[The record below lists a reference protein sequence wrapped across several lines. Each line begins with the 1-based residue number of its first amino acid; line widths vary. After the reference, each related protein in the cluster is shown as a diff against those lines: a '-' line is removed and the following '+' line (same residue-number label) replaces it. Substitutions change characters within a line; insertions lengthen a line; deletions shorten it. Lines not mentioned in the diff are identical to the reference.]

1 MALSD
6 LLSSFRDIISSFSI
20 VHVGILLAI
29 WSLYLITLGICRLYL
44 SPIAHIPGPRLA
56 ALTWLYEFYYDIVLG
71 GQYTFQIV
79 RLHERYGPVVR
90 INPAEVHV
98 GDPDFYPEVYASGTR
113 RRDKWRFYTRQ
124 FGADDSALSTIE
136 HDVHRARRAAVAPFF
151 STQSVRRLQPVL
163 EERVDALLRRLQG
176 TRGVVDLMYPF
187 SAFTNGALLFSILS
201 SSLLA
206 LCGCVCA
213 HVRVCLSLMFSCTW
227 KKGVKEEIS

>member
-6 LLSSFRDIISSFSI
+6 LLSSFRDIISSLSI
-20 VHVGILLAI
+20 VHAGILLAI
-29 WSLYLITLGICRLYL
+29 WSLYLVALGIYRLYL

-56 ALTWLYEFYYDIVLG
+56 AFTWLYEFYYDIVLG

-79 RLHERYGPVVR
+79 RLHERYGPIVR

-113 RRDKWRFYTRQ
+113 RRNKWRFYTRQ
-124 FGADDSALSTIE
+124 FGADDSALSTID

-163 EERVDALLRRLQG
+163 EERVDALLHRLRG
-176 TRGVVDLMYPF
+176 TKGVVDLMYPF
-187 SAFTNGALLFSILS
+187 SAFTNGAVLS
-201 SSLLA
+201 PSLVSVSLSPP
-206 LCGCVCA
+206 LCACMSLC
-213 HVRVCLSLMFSCTW
+213 VCLSPFVHGRQTC
-227 KKGVKEEIS
+227 